1 MPNIV
6 NATMYGTCA
15 ATDSPFA
22 TTTIEPITAKPKK
35 TAKPIHGHRAGRIST
50 RSADDDTEHLHGL
63 LATLHHARADR
74 LGLHVRRRG
83 DGRRG
88 SDDLSRL
95 RLGLETL
102 GDVHGV
108 AHHGV
113 LESPA
118 AAHGPGDHRSRV
130 HADPEA
136 EYLHL
141 RAPAQRVQL
150 RLALLHA
157 ERAA

>member
-1 MPNIV
+1 MPNIAK
-6 NATMYGTCA
+6 ATMYGTCA
-15 ATDSPFA
+15 AIDSPFA
-22 TTTIEPITAKPKK
+22 TTIIEPITAKAKK
-35 TAKPIHGHRAGRIST
+35 TASATHGHRAGPVPM

-63 LATLHHARADR
+63 LAALHHARADR

-83 DGRRG
+83 DGRG
-88 SDDLSRL
+88 SRDDLSRL
-95 RLGLETL
+95 GLGLKTL

-118 AAHGPGDHRSRV
+118 AAHGPGDHRPRV

-136 EYLHL
+136 ECLHL
-141 RAPAQRVQL
+141 RAPAQRVQ
-150 RLALLHA
+150 
-157 ERAA
+157 